1 MNWRLVCLFFP
12 AQLPRKD
19 WSFVFTFSRRSK
31 LFRDA
36 HARSN
41 SRQEIFFEQ
50 SFETWFFFSLR
61 LSEMMFPPTTCCSC
75 AWMMNLTLERRI
87 QPSFV
92 SSLDHFWAK
101 IWAIFRVH
109 FLVRKTYWFSVFI
122 GSSSFLSSSA
132 RFENRDVCCC
142 CCTHT
147 RHWPD
152 EMSLS
157 TL

>member
-1 MNWRLVCLFFP
+1 MPRL
-12 AQLPRKD
+12 
-19 WSFVFTFSRRSK
+19 FVFSSSAASERLKFCFHFFEAVKIIFETLTRDQTVDKKFFWAIVRNLILFSR
-31 LFRDA
+31 
-36 HARSN
+36 
-41 SRQEIFFEQ
+41 
-50 SFETWFFFSLR
+50 R

-92 SSLDHFWAK
+92 SSLDQFWAK
-101 IWAIFRVH
+101 IWAILRVH
-109 FLVRKTYWFSVFI
+109 FLVRKTYGFSVFI

-142 CCTHT
+142 CCCTHT